1 MNTSETN
8 CNLKLPNGTFVNN
21 ISVQVPFDKPIIFPN
36 KRSNVPFPPIVQAY
50 FEGDTLQV
58 SAVVLIDSA
67 ANVKNNI
74 SVYYD
79 DSQRI
84 PNFYVVYDA
93 LESEASEFTLYQV
106 NFTVILAQ
114 KPQTIET
121 FVWDEDPVNSRGTTT
136 SVQP

>member
-8 CNLKLPNGTFVNN
+8 CNLKLPNGTLVNN

-58 SAVVLIDSA
+58 SAVVLIDA
-67 ANVKNNI
+67 AAEIGKNI
-74 SVYYD
+74 SVYF
-79 DSQRI
+79 DSSQNGPI
-84 PNFYVVYDA
+84 FYVTYNA
-93 LESEASEFTLYQV
+93 PESEASEFTVYQV
-106 NFTVILAQ
+106 DFTVNLEN

-121 FVWDEDPVNSRGTTT
+121 IVWDEDPVNSRGTTT